1 MTIADAPPRHAG
13 PDTGGAGDSIARAR
27 RAMVDSQLKTV
38 GIIHEGVLAA
48 MGSVPR
54 EAYLPADLAP
64 LAYSDAELEIAPGR
78 FLLEPLVLG
87 LLLQNA
93 RLHAADTVLIIG
105 GGAGYSA
112 AVVAS
117 VGARV
122 EAVEDDSGLLALAA
136 AAGAPVHAGPLAAGW
151 AAAAPYDL
159 ILFEGAIEVIPDA
172 IADQLA
178 PGGRIAAVVRDGVGQ
193 AFAGPLQRSAA
204 GNRISG
210 LPFLEVAA
218 KPLPGF
224 ARRREF
230 AF

>member
-1 MTIADAPPRHAG
+1 MTLADAPELARRSG
-13 PDTGGAGDSIARAR
+13 LDAGDLVRAR

-54 EAYLPADLAP
+54 EAHLPAAVAP
-64 LAYSDAELEIAPGR
+64 LAYSDAELEVAPGR

-93 RLHAADTVLIIG
+93 RLSAEDRVLIIG
-105 GGAGYSA
+105 GCGGYSA
-112 AVVAS
+112 AVVAH

-122 EAVEDDSGLLALAA
+122 DAVECDAGLVAIAA
-136 AAGAPVHAGPLAAGW
+136 AAGAPVHEGPLAAGW
-151 AAAAPYDL
+151 PGAAPYSL
-159 ILFEGAIEVIPDA
+159 ILFEGAIEIIPDA

-178 PGGRIAAVVRDGVGQ
+178 PGGRVAAVVRDGVGQ
-193 AFAGPLQRSAA
+193 AFAGPLQRGPA
-204 GNRISG
+204 GNRIAG

-218 KPLPGF
+218 RPLPGF
-224 ARRREF
+224 ARPRQF